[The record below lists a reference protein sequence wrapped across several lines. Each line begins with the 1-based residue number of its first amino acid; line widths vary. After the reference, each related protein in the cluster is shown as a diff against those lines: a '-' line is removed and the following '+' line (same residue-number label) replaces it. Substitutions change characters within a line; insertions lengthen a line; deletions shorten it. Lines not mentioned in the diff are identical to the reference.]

1 MCTVRSKRRRLVTA
15 ARGNIR
21 HLADL
26 CKPPLFHPSDLT
38 LRSSADF
45 FWDLEFGI
53 GRLPARSA
61 RAASSQLRREHH
73 SAIFIQEGAGD
84 AVYET
89 GHAVRCVKRHARV
102 GGARF
107 CPPPVGNTFENQS
120 SLNVSLG
127 MVWMRVSCRGR
138 TFMQMPNI

>member
-1 MCTVRSKRRRLVTA
+1 LVAA

-26 CKPPLFHPSDLT
+26 CKGIDISHCLPIGFKIVFIGGPFLN
-38 LRSSADF
+38 
-45 FWDLEFGI
+45 FGI

-73 SAIFIQEGAGD
+73 SAILIQEGAGD

-107 CPPPVGNTFENQS
+107 CPPPVGNNFENPY

-138 TFMQMPNI
+138 NFMPMPNI